1 MLALYDRNAEAP
13 AELKVI
19 DTLYQPRGK
28 QPIALNN
35 TFEDDVVSSFI
46 FLKNQTKVTWLKE
59 VLLYRGCIETEIL
72 KQPDLE

>member
-28 QPIALNN
+28 QPVALNN
-35 TFEDDVVSSFI
+35 TFEDEVVRFPI
-46 FLKNQTKVTWLKE
+46 LCYFQICM
-59 VLLYRGCIETEIL
+59 LYLVYMSGT
-72 KQPDLE
+72 